1 MKRQTLILTITK
13 NLNLLRVLRNR
24 YQVMTL
30 DSEAKD
36 LNENKLDRLL
46 KMVLPDLI
54 IVDVDAPLTKNLRL
68 SLQIRNK
75 LDVPLLMIS
84 SGADNV
90 RRVDFSKSSG
100 IGDPIDE
107 KGILAQIEKIFSRN
121 RAAERLVTRQA
132 G

>member
-24 YQVMTL
+24 YQVMKL

-121 RAAERLVTRQA
+121 RAAERLVTSQA

>member
-24 YQVMTL
+24 YRVMTL

-54 IVDVDAPLTKNLRL
+54 IVDVDAPLAKNLRL

-75 LDVPLLMIS
+75 LDVPLLMLS
-84 SGADNV
+84 SDADNV
-90 RRVDFSKSSG
+90 RRVDFNKNSG
-100 IGDPIDE
+100 IGEPIDE
-107 KGILAQIEKIFSRN
+107 KGILAQIENIFSRN
-121 RAAERLVTRQA
+121 RAAERLVTKQA